1 MLGHK
6 TSLRKF
12 KIEIIPGIFTKNKSE
27 NKNQLQQENWKK
39 YNHLETKHMLFK
51 NQWVNEE
58 IKEEIKKYFEMNETR
73 NIILQI

>member
-6 TSLRKF
+6 TSLSKF

-51 NQWVNEE
+51 N
-58 IKEEIKKYFEMNETR
+58 
-73 NIILQI
+73 